1 MVFRNRE
8 RNKIQAREYL
18 RQGNN
23 SKARECFQKCVDV
36 SSTMALELIKV
47 CRARN
52 IDCIVA
58 PYEADAQLAFLAIQG
73 KFCFLNVNNAIFSQQ
88 ILTCRYSP
96 FDYH

>member
-1 MVFRNRE
+1 M
-8 RNKIQAREYL
+8 AREYL

-36 SSTMALELIKV
+36 TSAMALELIKV

-58 PYEADAQLAFLAIQG
+58 PYEADAQLAYLAIEGIKVLSFQYFG
-73 KFCFLNVNNAIFSQQ
+73 RKKTDFFSHQE
-88 ILTCRYSP
+88 
-96 FDYH
+96 